1 VTTSGAGWIS
11 AVLFAVVLVL
21 ASLIGSVHT
30 GEGRIGAVGFT
41 RPPRTAVVLWLLI
54 AVPSLLQI
62 VVPAV
67 LDALERDP
75 DQIRDHQWWRIFTSV
90 AVQDGGVAGTVVN
103 LLVLAWVAPLAVRV
117 WGGVRA
123 VLLFVASQII
133 FGLFTAFLFPSPG
146 AGNSGATLALAASFA
161 GLVVMQS
168 KDRRVLAA
176 SGGIVLAGVLLVV
189 VDDAHGLAVLTGALL
204 GAALATVSPPPGD
217 PPDRVRA
224 L

>member
-1 VTTSGAGWIS
+1 MTTSGAGWTS
-11 AVLFAVVLVL
+11 AVLLAVVLVL
-21 ASLIGSVHT
+21 ATLLGST
-30 GEGRIGAVGFT
+30 RIGEVRLT

-54 AVPSLLQI
+54 AVPSLLQF

-75 DQIRDHQWWRIFTSV
+75 TQIRDHQWWRIVTSV
-90 AVQDGGVAGTVVN
+90 AVQDGGLAGTVVN

-117 WGGVRA
+117 WGGARA

-146 AGNSGATLALAASFA
+146 AGNSGATLALAASLA

-168 KDRRVLAA
+168 KERRALAA
-176 SGGIVLAGVLLVV
+176 SGSIVVAGVLLVV

>member
-1 VTTSGAGWIS
+1 MTTSGGGWIS

-21 ASLIGSVHT
+21 ASLIGSVRI
-30 GEGRIGAVGFT
+30 GEGRIGEGGFT

-62 VVPAV
+62 AVPAV

-75 DQIRDHQWWRIFTSV
+75 TQIRDHQWWRIVTSV

-168 KDRRVLAA
+168 KERRVLAA

-217 PPDRVRA
+217 PPDRARA

>member
-1 VTTSGAGWIS
+1 MTTSGAGWPS

-21 ASLIGSVHT
+21 ATLLGST
-30 GEGRIGAVGFT
+30 RIGEVRLT

-75 DQIRDHQWWRIFTSV
+75 TQIRDHQWWRIVTSV
-90 AVQDGGVAGTVVN
+90 AVQDGGLAGTVVN

-161 GLVVMQS
+161 GLVMQS
-168 KDRRVLAA
+168 KQRRVLAA

>member
-1 VTTSGAGWIS
+1 MTTSGAGWIS
-11 AVLFAVVLVL
+11 AVLFVVVLVL
-21 ASLIGSVHT
+21 ASLIGSVYI

-62 VVPAV
+62 AVPAV

-90 AVQDGGVAGTVVN
+90 AVRDGGVAGTVVN
-103 LLVLAWVAPLAVRV
+103 LLVHAWVAPLAVRV

-161 GLVVMQS
+161 GVVVMQS

>member
-1 VTTSGAGWIS
+1 MTTSGAGWIS

-21 ASLIGSVHT
+21 ASLIGSVRI

>member
-1 VTTSGAGWIS
+1 MTTSGDGWTG

-21 ASLIGSVHT
+21 ATMLASTRL
-30 GEGRIGAVGFT
+30 GEIRLT

-62 VVPAV
+62 AVPAV

-90 AVQDGGVAGTVVN
+90 AVQDGGVAGTAVN

-168 KDRRVLAA
+168 KQWRVLAA

-217 PPDRVRA
+217 PPGAVRT

>member
-1 VTTSGAGWIS
+1 MTTSGAGWIS

-21 ASLIGSVHT
+21 ASLIGSVQI
-30 GEGRIGAVGFT
+30 GEGRIGEMRLT

-168 KDRRVLAA
+168 KEWWVLAA

-217 PPDRVRA
+217 PPDRLRA

>member
-1 VTTSGAGWIS
+1 MTTSGAGWIS

-21 ASLIGSVHT
+21 ASLIGSVRI
-30 GEGRIGAVGFT
+30 GEGRIGEAGFT

>member
-1 VTTSGAGWIS
+1 MTTSGAGWIG

-21 ASLIGSVHT
+21 ASLLASVQI
-30 GEGRIGAVGFT
+30 GEGRIGEMRLT

-168 KDRRVLAA
+168 KEWRVLAA

-217 PPDRVRA
+217 PPDRLRA

>member
-1 VTTSGAGWIS
+1 MTTSGAGWIS
-11 AVLFAVVLVL
+11 AVLFVVVLVL
-21 ASLIGSVHT
+21 ASLIGSVRI
-30 GEGRIGAVGFT
+30 GEGRIGEVGFT

-217 PPDRVRA
+217 PPDRARA